1 MNLKKAK
8 MLLCL
13 FLTAFTLNL
22 IWENAQAP
30 LYIGFESFRQ
40 HFLSCLIASVM
51 DAVVILAIYL
61 MISMMRKDILWL
73 FNIRSLDIIILFIS
87 GLLVSVLLE
96 KWGLTSGA
104 WSYNAKMALI
114 FGIGL
119 APVLQLSL
127 LSIISVYIVKLG
139 LHRKVPELKLSNQ
152 EGKET

>member
-1 MNLKKAK
+1 MNLKKGK
-8 MLLCL
+8 LLLCL
-13 FLTAFTLNL
+13 FLTAFILNL

-30 LYIGFESFRQ
+30 LYIGFETFRQ

-61 MISMMRKDILWL
+61 MISMMRKDILWS

-104 WSYNAKMALI
+104 WSYTEDMPAI
-114 FGIGL
+114 FGIG
-119 APVLQLSL
+119 VLPAFQFAL
-127 LSIISVYIVKLG
+127 LSITSIYMVKSAL
-139 LHRKVPELKLSNQ
+139 RMKAIQPD
-152 EGKET
+152 